1 MFFSPTYSRRIS
13 GKFDKGREI
22 IGSQGAP
29 QQAQGSNRYLG
40 CVGYA
45 IEEKGLH
52 SSNEAV
58 SK

>member
-1 MFFSPTYSRRIS
+1 MFFPPAYSRRIS

-22 IGSQGAP
+22 IWSQGAP
-29 QQAQGSNRYLG
+29 PQAQGSNRYLG

-45 IEEKGLH
+45 IEEKGHH
-52 SSNEAV
+52 SSSEAV